1 MGLSDILPS
10 KINYC
15 LAEINV
21 DMLNEIRLR
30 VNKPII
36 VNLNTR
42 SYYLT
47 SNGLTNNWNE
57 AVICENSDI
66 NYIINK
72 VSDNSFYTIND
83 EIINGY
89 ISYTGGI
96 RIGVA
101 GEVVTQNNI
110 VKTIKNISSL
120 NIRIPHQIKNCS
132 LNTYSSLV
140 INNQIKS
147 TLVVSSPGAGKTTY
161 IRDLVQQISKRL
173 IDKSILILD
182 ERGEISGGGKFNL
195 GNNVDVLLNCS
206 KEYGMTNGIRS
217 LKPDVIVTDE
227 ISLNNDLEVIE
238 NALTSGCKIIAT
250 IHAKDIN
257 ELKMKKSFK
266 EIINNQLF
274 ERYVVLSNN
283 CGVGSLEGVYNQNLD
298 CICV

>member
-15 LAEINV
+15 LAEINI

-47 SNGLTNNWNE
+47 SNGLSNNWNE

-101 GEVVTQNNI
+101 GEVVTQNMSRT
-110 VKTIKNISSL
+110 K
-120 NIRIPHQIKNCS
+120 
-132 LNTYSSLV
+132 
-140 INNQIKS
+140 
-147 TLVVSSPGAGKTTY
+147 
-161 IRDLVQQISKRL
+161 
-173 IDKSILILD
+173 
-182 ERGEISGGGKFNL
+182 
-195 GNNVDVLLNCS
+195 
-206 KEYGMTNGIRS
+206 
-217 LKPDVIVTDE
+217 
-227 ISLNNDLEVIE
+227 
-238 NALTSGCKIIAT
+238 
-250 IHAKDIN
+250 
-257 ELKMKKSFK
+257 
-266 EIINNQLF
+266 
-274 ERYVVLSNN
+274 
-283 CGVGSLEGVYNQNLD
+283 
-298 CICV
+298 